1 MNTLHLSVVIKGRN
15 FLNSILVHLIFPPKI
30 KYICNKP
37 CLYFRVNIANNFVWI
52 LEEVILNTF
61 LDSITFIFRKFDISW
76 KPCKYVTA
84 NERFGSKPEI
94 AGLS

>member
-15 FLNSILVHLIFPPKI
+15 FYKYWYFSSFHFPKRKI

-61 LDSITFIFRKFDISW
+61 LDIMTFIFIKFDISW

-94 AGLS
+94 AG